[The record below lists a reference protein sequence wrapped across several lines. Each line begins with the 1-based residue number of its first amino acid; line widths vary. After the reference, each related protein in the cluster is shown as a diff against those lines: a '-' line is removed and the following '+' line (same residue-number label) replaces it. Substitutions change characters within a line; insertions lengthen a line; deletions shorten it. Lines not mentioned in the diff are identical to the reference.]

1 MKKNFSRREFFKR
14 FLKAGSFSVLSSGL
28 FFYFHNKEK
37 KEEKFLNF
45 PDFRKGLKSKK
56 NMVIIKGKDI
66 QKMVE
71 AGFKAMGGIE
81 NFFQKGETI
90 LIKPNMA
97 WDRTPE
103 QGANTN
109 PYLIAEVAKQFLKNG
124 AKKVIIADV
133 PCNEKNKVLER
144 SGILKEGKEAGAE
157 VIVPEREVVVYFG
170 GKTIEKFEVGDI
182 FLKVDRIINMPVVKV
197 HSLAG
202 ITCCM
207 KNWYGVLMGRRNRLH
222 QDIYQS
228 VVDLTYGVKSTLC
241 IIDATRIMVSNGPTG
256 GSLSDVVEKNLMVFT
271 TDEVA
276 GDAWATE
283 LLGKDI
289 SQNHAIPLAKA
300 LGLGTDNYKEILKEE
315 IYLES

>member
-1 MKKNFSRREFFKR
+1 MKTKFNRREFLKRTFKIG
-14 FLKAGSFSVLSSGL
+14 FASISVSGL

-37 KEEKFLNF
+37 LEEKILKF
-45 PDFRKGLKSKK
+45 PDFKKNLKINP

-66 QKMVE
+66 GKIVE
-71 AGFKAMGGIE
+71 IGFKSMGGIE
-81 NFFQKGETI
+81 NFFKKGETI
-90 LIKPNMA
+90 LLKPNMA
-97 WDRTPE
+97 WDRSPE

-144 SGILKEGKEAGAE
+144 SGILREGRAVGAE
-157 VIVPEREVVVYFG
+157 VLVPENSVLTAFE
-170 GKTIEKFEVGDI
+170 GKTIDKFEVGDI
-182 FLKVDRIINMPVVKV
+182 FLKADRIINMPVVKV

-202 ITCCM
+202 ITCTM

-228 VVDLTYGVKSTLC
+228 VVDLTAAVKSTLC

-256 GSLSDVVEKNLMVFT
+256 GSLSDVVEKNIVVFT

-283 LLGKDI
+283 ILGKSI
-289 SQNHAIPLAKA
+289 SSNPAISLAKA
-300 LGLGTDNYKEILKEE
+300 KGIGTDNYKDILKETINFE
-315 IYLES
+315 A

>member
-1 MKKNFSRREFFKR
+1 MKKNYDRREFLKRIFKV
-14 FLKAGSFSVLSSGL
+14 GSFSIFSSGL

-37 KEEKFLNF
+37 REEKALNF
-45 PDFRKGLKSKK
+45 PDFRKGLKLKK
-56 NMVIIKGKDI
+56 SMVIVKGKDP
-66 QKMVE
+66 QKMVDV
-71 AGFKAMGGIE
+71 GFKAMGGIE
-81 NFFQKGETI
+81 NFFKKGETI
-90 LIKPNMA
+90 LLKPNMA

-109 PYLIAEVAKQFLKNG
+109 PYLVSEVAKQFLKNG

-144 SGILKEGKEAGAE
+144 SRILKEGREAGAE
-157 VIVPEREVVVYFG
+157 VLVPEREEIVYFG
-170 GKTIEKFEVGDI
+170 GKAIEKFEVGDV
-182 FLKVDRIINMPVVKV
+182 FLKADRIINMPVVKV

-228 VVDLTYGVKSTLC
+228 VVDLTQAVKSTLC
-241 IIDATRIMVSNGPTG
+241 IIDGTRIMVSNGPTG
-256 GSLSDVVEKNLMVFT
+256 GSLSDVVEKNLIAFT

-276 GDAWATE
+276 GDTWATE
-283 LLGKDI
+283 LLGKNP
-289 SQNHAIPLAKA
+289 SQNVAISLAKA
-300 LGLGTDNYKEILKEE
+300 MGLGTDNYKEILKEE